1 LAARRRRRR
10 YELHGGDM
18 RVLHTIKA
26 VAWSFIGIRKS
37 SAYQEDLSKLN
48 PLHIIIVA
56 LVGVA
61 LFVGGLVLLVN
72 WVVAK

>member
-1 LAARRRRRR
+1 MAERKTSLLRT
-10 YELHGGDM
+10 
-18 RVLHTIKA
+18 VKA
-26 VAWSFIGIRKS
+26 VAWSFVGIRKNS
-37 SAYQEDLSKLN
+37 EYQDDLGKLN
-48 PLHIIIVA
+48 PFHIIAVA